1 MSDDMP
7 YRSTEK
13 TRRKKDAKR
22 TVLMQAAVKVF
33 AQKGY
38 YAATIRDIVNE
49 ADVAIGTFYFYF
61 PDKETLFSYL
71 YDETAE
77 LLLAAIR
84 QAVNSRA
91 TLRQQLT
98 AGIEVY
104 VRLAIYEPAI
114 VQLLL
119 VGGVEAV
126 PALTD
131 RRTAFRAD
139 LIRIWYQVLEQALNR
154 GLIVEQ
160 NTSRTAQGLAGAF
173 DEMILHLLEQP
184 DPELEA
190 KAAAEE
196 MITFGLRAVA
206 YSGS

>member
-1 MSDDMP
+1 MSEEMP

-22 TVLMQAAVKVF
+22 TVLMQAAVRVF
-33 AQKGY
+33 AEKGY

-91 TLRQQLT
+91 TLKQQLT

-104 VRLAIYEPAI
+104 IRLAIYEPAI

-119 VGGVEAV
+119 VGGVEAI

-131 RRTAFRAD
+131 RRAAFRTD

-154 GLIVEQ
+154 GLITNQ
-160 NTSRTAQGLAGAF
+160 NINRTAQGLAGAF

-184 DPELEA
+184 DPESEA
-190 KAAAEE
+190 NATAID
-196 MITFGLRAVA
+196 MIAFGLRAAA
-206 YSGS
+206 YTGS

>member
-1 MSDDMP
+1 MSEEMP

-22 TVLMQAAVKVF
+22 TVLMQAAVRVF
-33 AQKGY
+33 AEKGY

-91 TLRQQLT
+91 TLKQQLT

-104 VRLAIYEPAI
+104 IRLAIYEPAI

-119 VGGVEAV
+119 VGGVEAI

-131 RRTAFRAD
+131 RRAAFRTD

-154 GLIVEQ
+154 GLITNQ
-160 NTSRTAQGLAGAF
+160 NINRTAQGLAGAF

-184 DPELEA
+184 DPESEA
-190 KAAAEE
+190 NAAAID
-196 MITFGLRAVA
+196 MIAFGLRAAA
-206 YSGS
+206 YTGS

>member
-1 MSDDMP
+1 MP